1 MIHFYFLMYRKCN
14 LNTNNVIIMI
24 LNRSVT
30 NVSHEGDT
38 IEEDHISSNDNS
50 VITQTEPEIE
60 NVSSVSTFE
69 PVAVAEKSEKEST
82 SQKRSK
88 KTELVDILNKR
99 SEERIRLMQEL
110 TKTEEPEDS
119 IDIFFKSMSLT
130 VKQFSP
136 ELKIKA
142 KMDVLI
148 VINELERQ
156 NLKSL
161 DQTGST
167 SNYVFPENI
176 NFSPQAL
183 VPINYTTYSTHSSE
197 LDGSSSE
204 SRWTENFHNN

>member
-1 MIHFYFLMYRKCN
+1 M
-14 LNTNNVIIMI
+14 
-24 LNRSVT
+24 
-30 NVSHEGDT
+30 E
-38 IEEDHISSNDNS
+38 
-50 VITQTEPEIE
+50 
-60 NVSSVSTFE
+60 
-69 PVAVAEKSEKEST
+69 
-82 SQKRSK
+82 
-88 KTELVDILNKR
+88 
-99 SEERIRLMQEL
+99 EL
-110 TKTEEPEDS
+110 TKIEEPEDS
-119 IDIFFKSMSLT
+119 IDVFFKSMSLT

-142 KMDVLI
+142 KMDVLK